1 MLASADPA
9 TKPLLADARPTLNG
23 DTLVLSYPPTK
34 SFLRQ
39 RAEAMALELTGSQ
52 IAPNWR
58 LSGWSRPASA

>member
-39 RAEAMALELTGSQ
+39 LQ
-52 IAPNWR
+52 QPHQ
-58 LSGWSRPASA
+58 